1 MDQLFL
7 NKSENREQKTICQ
20 CITLTSLLRSQV
32 MCVFQKSVSAGISN
46 IKTLYFLG
54 EFTFEIRNGISLKF
68 ILNFNDNKVFD
79 EHLIRKA
86 KNL

>member
-7 NKSENREQKTICQ
+7 KKSENREKTSQ
-20 CITLTSLLRSQV
+20 CITLTSLLESQV
-32 MCVFQKSVSAGISN
+32 MCVFRKCVSAGISN
-46 IKTLYFLG
+46 VKTLYFLG
-54 EFTFEIRNGISLKF
+54 EFTFEFSNGISLIF
-68 ILNFNDNKVFD
+68 ILNFNDNKGFD

>member
-7 NKSENREQKTICQ
+7 KKSENREQKTSQ
-20 CITLTSLLRSQV
+20 CITLTSLLESQV
-32 MCVFQKSVSAGISN
+32 MCVFRKCVSAGISN
-46 IKTLYFLG
+46 VKTLYFLG
-54 EFTFEIRNGISLKF
+54 EFTFEFSNGISLKF

-79 EHLIRKA
+79 KHLIRKA